1 MLLLVG
7 WQFLD
12 DLAVN
17 MPVNPWYQ
25 VLMIASAGQSGC
37 ALLGFF
43 EEDVLQL
50 PPGRLQVEL
59 IAEEQIGFR
68 SGPVHEIVCVFY
80 GCRHRSTHR
89 VPRLLPVLADG
100 CWSMLVQGAVA
111 GRVAL
116 H

>member
-1 MLLLVG
+1 
-7 WQFLD
+7 
-12 DLAVN
+12 

-68 SGPVHEIVCVFY
+68 SGPVHEIVCVCSMVAAI
-80 GCRHRSTHR
+80 G
-89 VPRLLPVLADG
+89 PRTVYHGYCLSWLMGAGPCLFKVL
-100 CWSMLVQGAVA
+100 
-111 GRVAL
+111 
-116 H
+116 